1 MAWIMQ
7 GDRPVNTGSVAA
19 PGTPFVGDSP
29 YTFWRIDPNANNGRP
44 YQGLMIGVP
53 VLDPTPPV
61 VVPNIYYSNS
71 EVHEMYF
78 GDCEVT
84 AAFWGEEQVF

>member
-7 GDRPVNTGSVAA
+7 GNRPFETDSVNN
-19 PGTPFVGDSP
+19 PNTPFVGDSP
-29 YTFWRIDPNANNGRP
+29 YIFWRIDPNANNGRP

-61 VVPNIYYSNS
+61 VNPNIFYGNNQTQKIFYGNTAVSSVYYGT
-71 EVHEMYF
+71 HKIF
-78 GDCEVT
+78 
-84 AAFWGEEQVF
+84 

>member
-7 GDRPVNTGSVAA
+7 GNRPVNTGSVTV

-44 YQGLMIGVP
+44 YQGLMIGIP
-53 VLDPTPPV
+53 VLEPPPPV
-61 VVPNIYYSNS
+61 VVPELYYGSVS
-71 EVHEMYF
+71 FGEMYF
-78 GDCEVT
+78 GSRKV
-84 AAFWGEEQVF
+84 ASAFWGEEQVF